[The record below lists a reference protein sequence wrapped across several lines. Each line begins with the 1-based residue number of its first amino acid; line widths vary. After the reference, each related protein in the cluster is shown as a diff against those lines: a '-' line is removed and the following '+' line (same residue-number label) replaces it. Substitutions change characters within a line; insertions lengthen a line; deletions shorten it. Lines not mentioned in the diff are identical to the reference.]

1 MRLVSFLAA
10 VIAVAGCGSSTSQE
24 GDTMPPPAEP
34 VTQGPPPAPPEPAA
48 PAAPPAPQ
56 TVELSIRVL
65 HAAATASRKNLGVT
79 YATGS
84 DTPGGLATD
93 LAFGAVSSYTSATLT
108 PGSTGIGLSVRAEG
122 FDPLSF
128 AGMITAGEPHTAV
141 VYARPEGATQLTA
154 DILHDAVQAPDAGKT
169 HVRFLNAVL
178 GWDAV
183 DVCAPGEDAR
193 AAGRPVFPNAR
204 YGRTTGSD
212 SSFDRYMDLPAGTST
227 LQVRQANA
235 ETPCSGRVVGVV
247 DVAAPA
253 GGTLDA
259 QNVTLVAVGRATG
272 RPAVPRAVLLCLD
285 SPAPAPS
292 CTSLAM
298 RAR

>member
-1 MRLVSFLAA
+1 MRLVSLLAV

-24 GDTMPPPAEP
+24 GDTTPPPAEP
-34 VTQGPPPAPPEPAA
+34 TTAAAPAA

-56 TVELSIRVL
+56 AVEVSVRVL
-65 HAAATASRKNLGVT
+65 HAAANASSKNLGVT
-79 YATGS
+79 YATGT
-84 DTPGGLATD
+84 DTLGGLAAD
-93 LAFGAVSSYTSATLT
+93 LAFGAASGYTSATLS

-122 FDPLSF
+122 LDPLSF
-128 AGMITAGEPHTAV
+128 AGSVTTGEPHTAIV
-141 VYARPEGATQLTA
+141 VARPAGATQLQA
-154 DILHDAVQAPDAGKT
+154 DVLHDAAQAPDAGKT
-169 HVRFLNAVL
+169 RVRFFHAVL

-193 AAGRPVFPNAR
+193 AAGTPVFPDAR
-204 YGRTTGSD
+204 YGRATGSQ
-212 SSFDRYMDLPAGTST
+212 SSFDRYIDMPAGTGT

-235 ETPCSGRVVGVV
+235 EAPCSGRVVGAV

-253 GGTLDA
+253 GGTLDG

-292 CTSLAM
+292 CTSLRM